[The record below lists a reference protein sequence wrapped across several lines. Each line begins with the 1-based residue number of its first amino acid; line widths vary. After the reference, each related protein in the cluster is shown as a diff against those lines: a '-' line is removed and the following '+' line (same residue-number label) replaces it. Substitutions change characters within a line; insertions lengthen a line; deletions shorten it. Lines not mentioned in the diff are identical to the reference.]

1 MTKPLSYLES
11 YLSSP
16 QISLLKNKKTK
27 HHEEMDHT
35 SIQRFGLAEK
45 KKKIISFCFTLGWHL
60 LEVPLEA
67 FVQLT

>member
-45 KKKIISFCFTLGWHL
+45 KKKNHL
-60 LEVPLEA
+60 LLLHA
-67 FVQLT
+67 WLALAGGSS